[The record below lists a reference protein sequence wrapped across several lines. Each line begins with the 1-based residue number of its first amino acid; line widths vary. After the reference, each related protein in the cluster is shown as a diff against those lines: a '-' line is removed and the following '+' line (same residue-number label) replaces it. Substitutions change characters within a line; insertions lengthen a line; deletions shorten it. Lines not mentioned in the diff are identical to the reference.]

1 MQSKSELYQ
10 WWCRCLKF
18 WRLSAGEKQLEN
30 TVNQQYSEHGQQA
43 ARRLQGLCPL
53 LRWDFSVINGGPG
66 LSDGSRENAFAYSDK
81 AVEREAPDKQA
92 KLRIYEPTIA
102 ILSQIK
108 VEAWGCFLSEWKHLT
123 R

>member
-10 WWCRCLKF
+10 WWCWCVKF

-30 TVNQQYSEHGQQA
+30 TVNQQYSEYGQQTS
-43 ARRLQGLCPL
+43 RRLQGLCPL
-53 LRWDFSVINGGPG
+53 LRWDLSVIHGGPG

-81 AVEREAPDKQA
+81 AFERKAPYKQA
-92 KLRIYEPTIA
+92 KLGIYEPTIT

-108 VEAWGCFLSEWKHLT
+108 VEARGCLFSEWKHLT